1 MLEGV
6 NDNTTEVPKNRHMNS
21 SNSVDMEEVT
31 DIVELSWDMPISQQQ
46 QQSVDSWV
54 DRRRMHDIF
63 VRVPLRGCTF

>member
-1 MLEGV
+1 MLEGSV

-31 DIVELSWDMPISQQQ
+31 DIVELSWDMPISH
-46 QQSVDSWV
+46 QQSEDSWVV

-63 VRVPLRGCTF
+63 SVFL

>member
-46 QQSVDSWV
+46 SVD
-54 DRRRMHDIF
+54 RQGGREEE
-63 VRVPLRGCTF
+63 C

>member
-6 NDNTTEVPKNRHMNS
+6 NGNTEVPNKQNS

-46 QQSVDSWV
+46 SVD
-54 DRRRMHDIF
+54 RQGGREEE
-63 VRVPLRGCTF
+63 C